1 MQWQKYRKTKIINA
15 IDTQHHGECNSTM
28 DDLLALME
36 ETPPTEEA
44 ETTVKSPDTDRNRG
58 SQSRSTSRRSQTQN
72 SSRDQTN
79 GFAASFS
86 APSPEPQ
93 QQQLAMNVDD
103 RVGIRMIR
111 RKVSSIDLIDIVSE
125 NPYHS
130 TASLSAMSLA
140 ALNRLLVD
148 PAAVLDPANVC
159 GKTGMV
165 TVGVVFSNSGTR
177 MAASGNA
184 FCVLTIGNLR
194 TGPAVSVMLFGSAYS
209 AFCRNC
215 VPGKVIALLSPRLI
229 PSKSGSGPK
238 DTSVTFSLSDERQLK
253 LLADARDYGV
263 CKAAIRGKRVDGQ
276 WVADAKKC
284 KHFVDIRSGEY
295 CQMHRK
301 QANFI
306 KGSCAKGTTVMQQL
320 RVEASAFPTNNTQGR
335 SMTAPSQGAIM
346 AATPVQEAAHSAQMM
361 AQFQARTMT
370 GSNLRGVPMQ
380 MSKQPTNTNNSI
392 LAPRSQ
398 VSQPS
403 SKNSLLAPRNN
414 QAPRN
419 GLTQNPYATQGRSAT
434 PRVSQPAK
442 KPAVTQGRTSAAPRA
457 AQPTKNPI
465 VKQDWLQG
473 GSKRRGTPLN
483 NLSATTG
490 TKRRAVNTEMGG
502 FNGTVPVPKASGLFA
517 GGPAVHSS
525 AHARADARF
534 QPKQRDEAKKQM
546 IAQQQK
552 EVAARL
558 REQTQKSDGKS
569 SAKGITKSGG
579 GRAQPKAAAD
589 SRQAQR
595 DSLFGSGP
603 MNDADKERI
612 TNKKSRFS
620 NEADAEEYA
629 KSRRIVS
636 ELENEESKKEF
647 KASKTN
653 KSQGNNGKGTA
664 GSIKTEYFCQTCKQT
679 FSKKPLGCYN
689 AKHPVKVDRTINA
702 AKSIDEKR
710 LTLSGKHA
718 DDGGLKLGSGL
729 EWSRNRFS

>member
-1 MQWQKYRKTKIINA
+1 
-15 IDTQHHGECNSTM
+15 M

-44 ETTVKSPDTDRNRG
+44 ETTVESPSTDRNRG

-72 SSRDQTN
+72 GSGDQTN
-79 GFAASFS
+79 GFGASFS

-93 QQQLAMNVDD
+93 QQQLAINVDD
-103 RVGIRMIR
+103 RVGIRMIK
-111 RKVSSIDLIDIVSE
+111 RKVSSIDLMDIVSE

-159 GKTGMV
+159 GKTGIV

-209 AFCRNC
+209 AFCQNC
-215 VPGKVIALLSPRLI
+215 VPGKVVALLSPRLI

-263 CKAAIRGKRVDGQ
+263 CSATLRGKRVDGK

-284 KHFVDIRSGEY
+284 KHFVDTRSGVY
-295 CQMHRK
+295 CQMYRK

-306 KGSCAKGTTVMQQL
+306 QGGSAKGTTTMQQL
-320 RVEASAFPTNNTQGR
+320 RVEASAFPANNTQARG
-335 SMTAPSQGAIM
+335 MTVPSQGAIM
-346 AATPVQEAAHSAQMM
+346 AATPAQEAAHSAQMM
-361 AQFQARTMT
+361 AQFQGRTMA

-380 MSKQPTNTNNSI
+380 MSKQPTNTKTNTNNSI

-398 VSQPS
+398 VSRPS
-403 SKNSLLAPRNN
+403 SNNSLLAPRNN

-419 GLTQNPYATQGRSAT
+419 GLVRNPYATQSSSTAA
-434 PRVSQPAK
+434 PRTSQPA
-442 KPAVTQGRTSAAPRA
+442 PRTSQPAPRA
-457 AQPTKNPI
+457 SQPTKNPI

-473 GSKRRGTPLN
+473 GSKRRGTPLSN
-483 NLSATTG
+483 PSAATG

-517 GGPAVHSS
+517 GGPAVQSS
-525 AHARADARF
+525 AHARSDARF
-534 QPKQRDEAKKQM
+534 QPKQRDKAKKQM

-558 REQTQKSDGKS
+558 REQSQKSEGKS
-569 SAKGITKSGG
+569 SAKGLTKSGG

-595 DSLFGSGP
+595 DSLFGSAP
-603 MNDADKERI
+603 MNDADKEMI

-653 KSQGNNGKGTA
+653 KLQGNKGTGTGTA

-689 AKHPVKVDRTINA
+689 AKHPVKVDRTIHA
-702 AKSIDEKR
+702 AKSIGEKR
-710 LTLSGKHA
+710 LTLSAKHA